1 MLVSTEEG
9 QWGLINYMTFSVWT
23 MPKHKKLGGVWVGV
37 ISKYTFVKDAN

>member
-23 MPKHKKLGGVWVGV
+23 MLKHKKLGGVWVGV
-37 ISKYTFVKDAN
+37 ISKYTFVREAN